1 MAGFSNSYLKE
12 WLNNR
17 FVLALPTEWQS
28 IIASPEIVS
37 TIQYKGASMNS
48 TSKDVVKMWTPGQYE
63 VNMASY
69 VGSGFEAEGS
79 AIPLFS
85 SNIYRLYNP
94 SSATIDTI
102 PGDIS
107 IDDWYYNESS
117 NPAEIYQVENGSLWY
132 NPNFNNN
139 RTVVYHYGEWKLLGE
154 RYHLRSMSMSSFA
167 NSMYVSV
174 QSTEDYT
181 SINTSSSSTQHV
193 LPCFSI

>member
-1 MAGFSNSYLKE
+1 
-12 WLNNR
+12 
-17 FVLALPTEWQS
+17 
-28 IIASPEIVS
+28 
-37 TIQYKGASMNS
+37 MNS
-48 TSKDVVKMWTPGQYE
+48 TTKDVVKLWTPGQYE
-63 VNMASY
+63 LNMAY
-69 VGSGFEAEGS
+69 YTGSGFEAEGS

-94 SSATIDTI
+94 SRASVDTI

-117 NPAEIYQVENGSLWY
+117 DPATIYDVENGSLWY

-139 RTVVYHYGEWKLLGE
+139 RTVVYHYGEWKVLGE
-154 RYHLRSMSMSSFA
+154 RYHLRSMSLSSFG

-174 QSTEDYT
+174 QTTEDYT
-181 SINTSSSSTQHV
+181 SVNTSSSSTQYV